1 MKIFLALFIYSIILS
16 VTLLALG
23 INDFQG
29 VENVLTQ
36 LISLSPFLLIYL
48 FIIRVFLEEWFFRAF
63 LVPRTGVI
71 LSSIIFGLLHFGYDS
86 IGEVI
91 GAILLGMVLAVSYN
105 QHKKIIPNFI
115 AHLLYNLIVVLV
127 MVIR

>member
-1 MKIFLALFIYSIILS
+1 LKIFLALFIYSIILS

-71 LSSIIFGLLHFGYDS
+71 LSNIIFGLLHFGYDS